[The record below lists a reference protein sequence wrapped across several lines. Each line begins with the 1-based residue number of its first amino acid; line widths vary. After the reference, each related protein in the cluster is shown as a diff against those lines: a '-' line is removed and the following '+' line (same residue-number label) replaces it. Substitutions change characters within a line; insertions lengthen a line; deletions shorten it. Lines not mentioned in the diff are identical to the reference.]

1 MSQNDTPSG
10 HKHDASDRALD
21 KSASAAAQAQDA
33 ADNKPAGGTHDPA
46 ETRKHDDVGK
56 DRLFEGRQ
64 QHDEAEKNSEKT
76 RLARDIAHHGHDADD
91 EVADAGPGASAK
103 RKS

>member
-1 MSQNDTPSG
+1 MANDSSG
-10 HKHDASDRALD
+10 YKHNASDRKLD
-21 KSASAAAQAQDA
+21 QAAEAEKETAAASDSKQASA
-33 ADNKPAGGTHDPA
+33 PSHDPA
-46 ETRKHDDVGK
+46 EIRKHDDVGK

-76 RLARDIAHHGHDADD
+76 RLARDVARHDHPSDD
-91 EVADAGPGASAK
+91 DVADAGSGPSAK